1 MRRHSLVRTTGVAL
15 TLSLS
20 LALAGCGS
28 DEKESQSADNPVAQP
43 DAITG
48 KDEPAATSKKPDSSA
63 SSSSAKGSTAAG
75 TITGKQ
81 LTDMLAASWKK
92 GGTASVTMES
102 SSGESTS
109 TTNGVVDYTTSP
121 PSMSLTTAVAA
132 MGGQQSKIIVQGGNI
147 YMDMGDVT
155 GGKFMK
161 MPTEG
166 EGSELID
173 LSQLDPSKAFEQLG
187 GGLKQV
193 KSLGKEKI
201 KGGTF
206 RRYDAMVTTENL
218 AKNLPKEARASL
230 PERVLYSFWFDDSD
244 LVRQVAVDMGK
255 TGTTT
260 MAYDN
265 WGQKVTIKAPAAK
278 DVTQMP
284 AMPSMPAEPQG

>member
-28 DEKESQSADNPVAQP
+28 DDKESQSADNPLAQP
-43 DAITG
+43 DAIVG
-48 KDEPAATSKKPDSSA
+48 KDDPSAAPEKSETEAPSSD
-63 SSSSAKGSTAAG
+63 KGSEVAG

-81 LTDMLAASWKK
+81 LADLLAASWKK
-92 GGTASVTMES
+92 GGTASVAMES
-102 SSGESTS
+102 SSGDTKSS
-109 TTNGVVDYTTSP
+109 TTGVVDYTTDP

-147 YMDMGDVT
+147 FMDMGELS

-161 MPTEG
+161 MPLEG
-166 EGSELID
+166 EGSDLID

-193 KSLGKEKI
+193 KSLGKEKV

-218 AKNLPKEARASL
+218 AKNLPESARSSL

-244 LVRQVAVDMGK
+244 LVRQVVVDMGE
-255 TGTTT
+255 TGTSS
-260 MAYDN
+260 MSYDN

-278 DVTQMP
+278 DVTEMP
-284 AMPSMPAEPQG
+284 AMPDMPEEPQG